1 MNKGV
6 SCTMLPPGVL
16 RQEVQGRTLKVALPH
31 AVRFMASW
39 TCAEDAGRRD
49 TRQQLAKENITW
61 QLD

>member
-6 SCTMLPPGVL
+6 LCTTLPPGVSATGS
-16 RQEVQGRTLKVALPH
+16 ETLEVALLH
-31 AVRFMASW
+31 AVRFKAPLSFI
-39 TCAEDAGRRD
+39 EDAERRD